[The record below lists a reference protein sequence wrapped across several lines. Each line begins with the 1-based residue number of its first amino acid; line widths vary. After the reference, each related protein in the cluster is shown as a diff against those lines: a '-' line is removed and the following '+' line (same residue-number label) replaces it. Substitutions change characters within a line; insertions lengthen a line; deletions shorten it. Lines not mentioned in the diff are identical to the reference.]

1 MAKKSNYSGA
11 TKAAQ
16 ESGVLRKTGSDTA
29 SAAQEATAIIKAE
42 TNQRS
47 HTASMAEKSE
57 SNTPSQDKKDVP
69 KWFKLGQR

>member
-11 TKAAQ
+11 MKAAQ

-29 SAAQEATAIIKAE
+29 SAAQDAPAMNPE

-47 HTASMAEKSE
+47 LTQSE
-57 SNTPSQDKKDVP
+57 SNTPSQDKKEVP